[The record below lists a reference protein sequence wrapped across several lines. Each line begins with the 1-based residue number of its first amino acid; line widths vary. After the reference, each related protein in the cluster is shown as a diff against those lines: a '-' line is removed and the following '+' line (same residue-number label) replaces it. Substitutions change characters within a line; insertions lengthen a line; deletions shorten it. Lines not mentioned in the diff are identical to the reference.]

1 MQVAFSASRRQV
13 SHVRIAGRPVL
24 AEGEL
29 LTVDED
35 QVLERAAHWRQ
46 RIGGEAR

>member
-13 SHVRIAGRPVL
+13 SHVWIAGRPVL

-29 LTVDED
+29 LTVDEG